1 MKRKIL
7 IISVLLALG
16 LAAVI
21 AGTQASAANNDL
33 VRTDWPSAED
43 PGPPFYA
50 RTDHAP
56 PFVFNDGEWAAIVFY
71 REPGCVPASFNL
83 IQFFDPPAAFGCAP
97 VTQGYSLWQESMTGA
112 PKIAKTSGGGAVPV
126 WFVPVEAVNQ
136 VMQDGDLTISELEE
150 LDGLLVGYADQFEE
164 TLQPHSLPPELGG
177 GGHPNPK
184 LVLDAK
190 GQLEDGRQ
198 FNLHITQVRDEVKAI
213 QIQFR

>member
-1 MKRKIL
+1 MKRKLL
-7 IISVLLALG
+7 IIGIVLALG
-16 LAAVI
+16 LAVTI
-21 AGTQASAANNDL
+21 AGTQVSAANNGL

-50 RTDHAP
+50 RTDHVP

-71 REPGCVPASFNL
+71 REPSCVPANFNL

-97 VTQGYSLWQESMTGA
+97 VTHGYSLWQEAMTGA
-112 PKIAKTSGGGAVPV
+112 PKIAKTNGSGAVPV

-136 VMQDGDLTISELEE
+136 VTQDGDLTINELEGV
-150 LDGLLVGYADQFEE
+150 DGLLVGYADQFDE
-164 TLQPHSLPPELGG
+164 TLHPHTLPPELGG

-184 LVLDAK
+184 LILNAK

>member
-1 MKRKIL
+1 MKRNVL
-7 IISVLLALG
+7 IIGILLG
-16 LAAVI
+16 LTLVAAV
-21 AGTQASAANNDL
+21 AWSQVSAANNGL

-50 RTDHAP
+50 RTDHVP

-71 REPGCVPASFNL
+71 REPSCVPVDFNL
-83 IQFFDPPAAFGCAP
+83 VQFFDPPAAFGCALT
-97 VTQGYSLWQESMTGA
+97 TQGYSLWQEALTGA
-112 PKIAKTSGGGAVPV
+112 PKIVKTSGGAVPV
-126 WFVPVEAVNQ
+126 WFAPVDEVNQ
-136 VMQDGDLTISELEE
+136 VTQDGDLLIGELEG

-164 TLQPHSLPPELGG
+164 TLQPHPLPPELGG

-184 LVLDAK
+184 VIVEAK

-198 FNLHITQVRDEVKAI
+198 FNLHFTQVQDEVKAI